1 MRIGFVLPTM
11 GPVSGPDAI
20 ARVAQRV
27 EERGLDSVWTS
38 ERSLWPVAPRTPYPF
53 GALPEGYK
61 RAFDPLDALT
71 FAAATTSRIGL
82 GTSVLNLPWY
92 APLLLARRL
101 ASIDV
106 LSGGRLTAGLGTG
119 WSDDEHLAAGSD
131 LRTRGARNDEAI
143 ALLRAVWGPDPVAFQ
158 GAHFEVPLSHIGLKP
173 VREAGVPLVWG
184 GWGAAAKR
192 RAALL
197 CDGWHPAGLPVAEL
211 APQFGEVRALAAAA
225 GREPDALL
233 LVARNGFA
241 VHDAPLGPDRP
252 SCCGSP
258 EQIAADLAV
267 AEAAGTHELLLDC
280 VLDPEIGT
288 VDDLLARV
296 DALARIAGRTAS

>member
-11 GPVSGPDAI
+11 GPLAGPDAI

-53 GALPEGYK
+53 GPLPEGYK
-61 RAFDPLDALT
+61 RALDPLDALA
-71 FAAATTSRIGL
+71 FAAATTRRIGL

-106 LSGGRLTAGLGTG
+106 LSGGRLVAGLGSG
-119 WSDDEHLAAGSD
+119 WSEDEHIAAGSD
-131 LRTRGARNDEAI
+131 FRTRGRRSDEAI
-143 ALLRAVWGPDPVAFQ
+143 ALLRAVWGPDPVAFR
-158 GAHFEVPLSHIGLKP
+158 GSHYEVPPSHIGLKP
-173 VREAGVPLVWG
+173 VRPHGVPLVWG

-197 CDGWHPAGLPVAEL
+197 CDGWHPAGLPVEEL
-211 APQFGEVRALAAAA
+211 APQFAEVRDLAAAA
-225 GREPDALL
+225 GRDPDALL

-241 VHDAPLGPDRP
+241 VHEQPLGGDRP
-252 SCCGSP
+252 SCCGSE

-267 AEAAGTHELLLDC
+267 AAAAGAHELLLDC
-280 VLDPEIGT
+280 VLDPE
-288 VDDLLARV
+288 VRSLDDLLDRV
-296 DALARIAGRTAS
+296 DALARIAGRAG